1 MVGFHKKEVMITKNT
16 EALLP
21 VDLEAGFH
29 AMYLYTDII
38 EPQLVGDSKVSLLK
52 VVKCSGEFM
61 DNVSVNFPN
70 LQYVPVNV
78 KSFETVVIDI
88 KDDTWEKV
96 PFELRKVIVT
106 LHFKQ
111 RRSPLFI

>member
-1 MVGFHKKEVMITKNT
+1 MVLTGRFASMVELDKKELEIAKNT
-16 EALLP
+16 EAPLP

-29 AMYLYTDII
+29 AMYLYTDIV

-52 VVKCSGEFM
+52 VVKCSGEFG

-78 KSFETVVIDI
+78 KSF
-88 KDDTWEKV
+88 
-96 PFELRKVIVT
+96 
-106 LHFKQ
+106 
-111 RRSPLFI
+111 